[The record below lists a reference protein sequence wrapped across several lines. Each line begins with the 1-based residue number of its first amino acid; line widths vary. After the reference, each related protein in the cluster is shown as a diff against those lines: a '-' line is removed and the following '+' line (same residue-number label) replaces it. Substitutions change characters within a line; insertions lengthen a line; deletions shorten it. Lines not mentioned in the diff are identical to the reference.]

1 MCCSGFLKVMM
12 FVFNG
17 SIFLAGVC
25 ILAVGVWVKV
35 DSGSLLG
42 LLETVDGAPPGLSQL
57 ANVAYLLMAV
67 GGVLLLIG
75 FLGCCGAVRESRC
88 MLLTFFSIMLIIFLV
103 EVAGA
108 VVLLVFKDVAEQI
121 LDHLEEDV
129 QKSIKE
135 EYGRN
140 NSFTSLWDATMEE
153 FKCCGYKSYRDFNG
167 SAFHNDHG
175 RDLFPTACC
184 NETVPACD
192 TDKAH
197 GSMIDGCFTKL
208 LQLIKEN
215 AVVISAVALGIAALE
230 IAAMVVSMVLY
241 KNIGNKA

>member
-1 MCCSGFLKVMM
+1 MCCSSFLKIVM
-12 FVFNG
+12 FIFNG

-25 ILAVGVWVKV
+25 ILALGVWVKV

-42 LLETVDGAPPGLSQL
+42 LLQTVDGAPAGLSQL
-57 ANVAYLLMAV
+57 ANVAYLLIAV
-67 GGVLLLIG
+67 GAVLLFIG

-121 LDHLEEDV
+121 LDHLEDEV
-129 QKSIKE
+129 QTSIKD
-135 EYGRN
+135 EYGGN
-140 NSFTSLWDATMEE
+140 NSFTSLWDATMKE

-167 SAFHNDHG
+167 SVFYNDSG
-175 RDLFPTACC
+175 RHLYPVACC
-184 NETVPACD
+184 NQTVLVCN
-192 TDKAH
+192 TDEAH

-208 LQLIKEN
+208 LQLIEEN
-215 AVVISAVALGIAALE
+215 AVVIAAVALGIAALE

-241 KNIGNKA
+241 KNIGHKA